1 MSKWEKLL
9 EKIRNNPKG
18 VTFEEV
24 DKVLRSMGYVPR
36 QPRGGSSH
44 YTYRKKGCM
53 PLTVPRKEPYVKE
66 TYVSTVIELWD
77 DFQEEE

>member
-9 EKIRNNPKG
+9 EKIRNNPKA

-24 DKVLRSMGYVPR
+24 DKVLRSMGYVPS

-66 TYVSTVIELWD
+66 TYVRTVIDLWD

>member
-66 TYVSTVIELWD
+66 AYVRTVIGLWD